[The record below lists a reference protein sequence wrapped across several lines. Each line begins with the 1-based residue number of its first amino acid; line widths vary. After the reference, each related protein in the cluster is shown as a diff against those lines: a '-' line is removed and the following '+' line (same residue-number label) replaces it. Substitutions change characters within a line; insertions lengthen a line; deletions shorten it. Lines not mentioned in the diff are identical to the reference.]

1 MGTSYLSKDEV
12 FAVCT
17 YQLGADPKKFSHSR
31 DKPSVFHGKSS
42 GEKVLLTIQDR
53 NLNEAFTCKSP
64 WNIAASIL
72 AFGAGIIVGALV
84 FSNPV
89 GWIIGGALL
98 CAYGVSK
105 IIEASNHKCTDP
117 LGGGKWFLVHGS
129 VRFNGYTAVT
139 RSSILKCGNGGV
151 LTPFFSEA
159 TAKKAAEAIASNNR
173 WELGLNTAASFG
185 AGFFFPSA
193 FASVGSATTLGG
205 KVMAGSMITGKF
217 AAGFVAFSA
226 IFYAERA
233 GIRTWN
239 ENIGDL
245 KDNATY
251 DAMNNYKETQ
261 VVNGKEQETNIDKN
275 TFWPSVEKPDDV
287 TQDISDIAKVGV
299 DANGKYNIIY
309 LENLIQGTKNLPH
322 TFKDAELN
330 RKLAKLKGKSRPVLN
345 RDPEAQ
351 KLLEELNNGKYSKQV
366 SDMENYNPRRINPTM
381 VKDGAEATK
390 ARLTTTAQGVLFVM
404 PFISTLFSEASRSDL
419 ARAAAKDL
427 KVAGTHIVA
436 NTPID

>member
-31 DKPSVFHGKSS
+31 DKPSVFHGNSS

-64 WNIAASIL
+64 WALASSFLAFAAGLALVASGPIGWIAVGVTATIGVCYLVKAAS
-72 AFGAGIIVGALV
+72 
-84 FSNPV
+84 
-89 GWIIGGALL
+89 
-98 CAYGVSK
+98 
-105 IIEASNHKCTDP
+105 HKCTDP
-117 LGGGKWFLVHGS
+117 LRGGKWFLVHGS

-185 AGFFFPSA
+185 AGFFLPSA

-205 KVMAGSMITGKF
+205 KFMAGSIITGKF

-275 TFWPSVEKPDDV
+275 TFCPSVEKPDDV
-287 TQDISDIAKVGV
+287 TQDVSDIAKVGV
-299 DANGKYNIIY
+299 DSNGKYNIIY

-322 TFKDAELN
+322 TLKDAELN
-330 RKLAKLKGKSRPVLN
+330 RKLDKLKGKSRPVLN

-366 SDMENYNPRRINPTM
+366 SDMGNYNPRRINPTM

-390 ARLTTTAQGVLFVM
+390 TRLTTTAQGVLFVM